1 MWKGRKQSHL
11 GKSDVAGSHHPTGN
25 RRGPRGPVQVS
36 WQSACVCFGVLCM
49 DLTPLLLL
57 QPWAVRAVCTRDRG
71 RGRAGLSSAA
81 VTALLWPPAAQGGHG
96 PQDSGPLGSMDWG
109 DGSFLT
115 ALPFWGFL
123 L

>member
-1 MWKGRKQSHL
+1 MTWLAATTPL
-11 GKSDVAGSHHPTGN
+11 GTGTA
-25 RRGPRGPVQVS
+25 RGAQYR
-36 WQSACVCFGVLCM
+36 CLVCFGVLCM

-57 QPWAVRAVCTRDRG
+57 QLWAVRAVCTRDRG
-71 RGRAGLSSAA
+71 RGRAGLSPAA
-81 VTALLWPPAAQGGHG
+81 VTALLWPPTAQGGHG